1 MINYETLEI
10 VLKSKWTNFLDAR
23 ELINYAQE
31 QAKIHLV
38 LPNSKVNNLSVTRFE
53 LTERGFI
60 LWLEYNLTENN
71 SQCKAITEA
80 LLHFNGK
87 LSHIST
93 QTTL

>member
-10 VLKSKWTNFLDAR
+10 VLKSKWTSFLDVR
-23 ELINYAQE
+23 KLIAYAQE
-31 QAKIHLV
+31 QADIHLV
-38 LPNSKVNNLSVTRFE
+38 LPNHTVNNLSVTRFE

-60 LWLEYNLTENN
+60 LWLEYNLANN
-71 SQCKAITEA
+71 NYQCKAITETV
-80 LLHFNGK
+80 LDFTGK